1 MELKHV
7 AILGAG
13 GNVGNTIITELLKDG
28 ARFTIT
34 AITRSTS
41 SYTPPSTA
49 ITHRTVDYTSFSS
62 LQAAFQGQDAVVNCV
77 TGGATH
83 YELSKLI
90 IDAAVAAGV
99 KFFFA
104 NEFVGDITREEFTR
118 LPEAFVGSKCRIREY
133 LEELGREKKMAWCS
147 LNGGPFFDMWL
158 MKGPAGFVQSTH
170 LPYQTYPTT
179 MLVSTV
185 LETNPYTGPLF
196 QQSASQLATCSA
208 TLFLS
213 PTGPFS
219 SVPSPHLTQNMLLR
233 VLEKLLDTS
242 FSVEH
247 VDLEKIHRH
256 ALVVLE
262 KWKEGGE
269 QEEGKV
275 QMGKAMKGLAI
286 SNQFYGGEDD
296 VKHLGQAVQNEIVG
310 VKTMQ
315 VEDAVREALEQYG
328 KECQVVQGMFNVEAC
343 DI

>member
-1 MELKHV
+1 MLRNPLPI
-7 AILGAG
+7 ANRPIL
-13 GNVGNTIITELLKDG
+13 I
-28 ARFTIT
+28 
-34 AITRSTS
+34 
-41 SYTPPSTA
+41 
-49 ITHRTVDYTSFSS
+49 
-62 LQAAFQGQDAVVNCV
+62 C
-77 TGGATH
+77 
-83 YELSKLI
+83 
-90 IDAAVAAGV
+90 
-99 KFFFA
+99 
-104 NEFVGDITREEFTR
+104 
-118 LPEAFVGSKCRIREY
+118 
-133 LEELGREKKMAWCS
+133 
-147 LNGGPFFDMWL
+147 PF
-158 MKGPAGFVQSTH
+158 
-170 LPYQTYPTT
+170 
-179 MLVSTV
+179 
-185 LETNPYTGPLF
+185 
-196 QQSASQLATCSA
+196 
-208 TLFLS
+208 
-213 PTGPFS
+213 
-219 SVPSPHLTQNMLLR
+219 PHLTQNMLLR
-233 VLEKLLDTS
+233 ILEKLLDTS

>member
-41 SYTPPSTA
+41 SYTPPFTA

-83 YELSKLI
+83 YEPSKLI

-104 NEFVGDITREEFTR
+104 NEFVGDITRKEFTR

-133 LEELGREKKMAWCS
+133 LEELGREKKMAWSS

-158 MKGPAGFVQSTH
+158 MKGPAGFA
-170 LPYQTYPTT
+170 
-179 MLVSTV
+179 
-185 LETNPYTGPLF
+185 N
-196 QQSASQLATCSA
+196 
-208 TLFLS
+208 S
-213 PTGPFS
+213 P
-219 SVPSPHLTQNMLLR
+219 SVPDIPNHHARIYGTGNEPLYWTPLSTIGLAAGNMLRNPLPIVSRPILICPFPHLTQNMLLR
-233 VLEKLLDTS
+233 TLEKLLDTS
-242 FSVEH
+242 FGVEH
-247 VDLEKIHRH
+247 VDVEKIHRH

-269 QEEGKV
+269 QEEGKA
-275 QMGKAMKGLAI
+275 QMGKAVKGLAI

-315 VEDAVREALEQYG
+315 VEDAVKDALEHYG